1 MSKVS
6 DRLKALDPACVKAK
20 ALLGC
25 DDKTLAELFALP
37 EKAFMR
43 KFGTVIRQARAELR
57 AEILELQLKSARA
70 GGKCIQQWLG
80 AQFLGQTSSGPKEE
94 LEKPSE
100 NTTIKLLP
108 VGEDDE
114 ADEAEYPPA
123 AEQAKPQADPQS
135 KVKTA

>member
-1 MSKVS
+1 MSKLTEK
-6 DRLKALDPACVKAK
+6 LKTLDPACVKAK

-25 DDKTLAELFALP
+25 DDKTLAELFCIP
-37 EKAFMR
+37 EKAFVK

-100 NTTIKLLP
+100 SATIKLLP

-114 ADEAEYPPA
+114 ETAEDPPA
-123 AEQAKPQADPQS
+123 QKPQPAQADPQS
-135 KVKTA
+135 KAKTA